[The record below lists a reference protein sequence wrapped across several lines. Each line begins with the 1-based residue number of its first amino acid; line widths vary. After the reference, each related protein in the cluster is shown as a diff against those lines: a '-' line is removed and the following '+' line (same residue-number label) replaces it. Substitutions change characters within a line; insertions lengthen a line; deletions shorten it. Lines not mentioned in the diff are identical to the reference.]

1 MGKKRR
7 LIKTYSKFNRKYSAH
22 PMFKRLYSE
31 ENIDTVD
38 TDKTEP
44 VIEVKKVDSS
54 PVEIKNEIK
63 EVEITKPTL
72 ATTIETKNTTTKKS
86 NNTQTKRK
94 KPTVSKTK
102 KTKKTKQTSVKA
114 I

>member
-7 LIKTYSKFNRKYSAH
+7 LIKAQSKFGSKHSAH
-22 PMFKRLYSE
+22 PVFKRLYSE

-38 TDKTEP
+38 KDESESA
-44 VIEVKKVDSS
+44 IEVKKTDV
-54 PVEIKNEIK
+54 PPTEIKNEIE
-63 EVEITKPTL
+63 EVKITKPTL
-72 ATTIETKNTTTKKS
+72 HTTIETKNITTKKT
-86 NNTQTKRK
+86 NNTKTKRK
-94 KPTVSKTK
+94 KPTVSKAK